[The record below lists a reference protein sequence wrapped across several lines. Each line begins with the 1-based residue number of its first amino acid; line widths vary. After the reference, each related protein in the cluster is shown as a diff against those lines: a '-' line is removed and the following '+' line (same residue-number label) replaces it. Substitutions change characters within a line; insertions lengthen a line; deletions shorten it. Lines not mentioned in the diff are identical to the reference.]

1 MTDQTPPTN
10 DRHSQQHNRRD
21 DGDLLTIDEAA
32 AILRTPKATL
42 RYWRHLGI
50 GPHSFRIGRRVFY
63 RAGDLHTWLDAQ
75 HDQHGPTAA

>member
-1 MTDQTPPTN
+1 MGGNRRN
-10 DRHSQQHNRRD
+10 DRRND
-21 DGDLLTIDEAA
+21 DDMLAIDEVA

-63 RAGDLHTWLDAQ
+63 RAGDVYTWLDKQ
-75 HDQHGPTAA
+75 AAREHVG